1 VYSFHYHPGGV
12 STELGRNLPSPF
24 VEMLN
29 DTPELAGDAMV

>member
-1 VYSFHYHPGGV
+1 V